1 MTMTNALKNKETQP
15 MMSKVHWPA
24 ISAVLAMSLYFP
36 AMSYAQ
42 LEDPMRP
49 PAYQQLPASVT
60 ASSENLW
67 ALSSILISPDRRV
80 AVING
85 QTVHVGDKLGESVVI
100 RIEPSSVKLKSKGRE
115 ITVSLLPKMVKIPS
129 EHGAK

>member
-1 MTMTNALKNKETQP
+1 MTSVLKNKMTRLTMGMIHRP
-15 MMSKVHWPA
+15 V
-24 ISAVLAMSLYFP
+24 ISAVLVMSLYFP
-36 AMSYAQ
+36 AMSNAQ

-85 QTVHVGDKLGESVVI
+85 QTVHVGDRLGESVVT

-115 ITVSLLPKMVKIPS
+115 ITVSLLPKIVKIPS